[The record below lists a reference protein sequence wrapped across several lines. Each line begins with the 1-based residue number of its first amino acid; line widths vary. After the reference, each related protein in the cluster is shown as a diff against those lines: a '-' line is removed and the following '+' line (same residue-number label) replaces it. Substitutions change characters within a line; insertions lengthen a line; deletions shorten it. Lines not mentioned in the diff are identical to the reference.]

1 MNTQRSK
8 RPALRRAALAAAGT
22 VAAAVLLSA
31 CGSGGGHDG
40 MDMGDSGDSSA
51 SSSESAAASAEDH
64 NAADVEFAQAMIP
77 HHEQAVEMADLA
89 VDQASSEEVRTLA
102 EQIRDAQNPEIET
115 LTGWL
120 EGWGEEVPDGGM
132 DHGGMDMGEDDMDMD
147 MDGMM
152 SEEEMTELENA
163 TGTAFDEMFLEMMIE
178 HHRGAVEMAETEQ
191 AEGSYQPALDM
202 AEDIISTQNAEI
214 DQMNGMLGQG

>member
-8 RPALRRAALAAAGT
+8 RPTLRRAALAAAAT
-22 VAAAVLLSA
+22 VTAAVLLSA
-31 CGSGGGHDG
+31 CGSGGHEG

-51 SSSESAAASAEDH
+51 SSSESAPASAEEH

-102 EQIRDAQNPEIET
+102 EEIRDAQNPEIET

-120 EGWGEEVPDGGM
+120 EDWGEEVPDGGM
-132 DHGGMDMGEDDMDMD
+132 DHGGMDMGDDDMDMG

-152 SEEEMTELENA
+152 SEEELTELENA
-163 TGTAFDEMFLEMMIE
+163 TGAAFDEMFLEMMIE

-202 AEDIISTQNAEI
+202 AEDIIATQNAEI
-214 DQMNGMLGQG
+214 DQMNGMLGQD